1 MVRHGPS
8 SAFAIMV
15 FAKQVRSTTRRPWQ
29 GPLCLATSHSMPVT
43 TMANIAILLSKRAPI
58 GHRPCGIRF
67 FEPSVRPLNAKCSL
81 NFPVEV
87 FRKPLLNS
95 TVVAGNVILSKPLQ
109 GILQFARTRA
119 LNATHRDGLRPN
131 RGSSS
136 GWGRP
141 PPRRDWLDSLDSNV
155 IFYGIIA
162 INVGVYL
169 AWQSAISSYRVM
181 GDTTPLMFL
190 RNNFLVDIRNIS
202 AGRIW
207 TLLTAC
213 FSHKDTSHALFNGL
227 TFYFMAPAVMRLLG
241 NKRFLVLYFLGGI
254 SSSLASLAWNTFVR
268 HEPVSSH
275 GASGAIMATL
285 ALYACAFPNNTF
297 LIFFVIPC
305 PAWVFLP
312 GILLYDGWRSI
323 SDKRTTTDSAGHVG
337 GLLTGIGYYVWRFAL
352 RR

>member
-1 MVRHGPS
+1 MVRHGS
-8 SAFAIMV
+8 LCNGMCEVA
-15 FAKQVRSTTRRPWQ
+15 RSTLR
-29 GPLCLATSHSMPVT
+29 LCLATSHAVLVT
-43 TMANIAILLSKRAPI
+43 MMASIPLLLSKRPPI
-58 GHRPCGIRF
+58 GHRQCAIRF
-67 FEPSVRPLNAKCSL
+67 FDPSVSSLSAKASL
-81 NFPVEV
+81 NFRPAQALH
-87 FRKPLLNS
+87 KLALDS
-95 TVVAGNVILSKPLQ
+95 TGNDILPKSLR
-109 GILQFARTRA
+109 GVLQFVRTRA
-119 LNATHRDGLRPN
+119 LNATHRDGLRFN

-169 AWQSAISSYRVM
+169 VWQSAISSYRVM
-181 GDTTPLMFL
+181 GDPTLLMFL

-241 NKRFLVLYFLGGI
+241 NKRFLMLYFLGGI
-254 SSSLASLAWNTFVR
+254 SSSLASVAWNTFVR

-275 GASGAIMATL
+275 GASGAIMATI

-312 GILLYDGWRSI
+312 GILIYDGWRSI

-337 GLLTGIGYYVWRFAL
+337 GLLTGVGYYVWRFAL